1 MNYFIMSHEFWMIYL
16 YLKIINSFKW
26 NMIMILKL
34 IITFKH
40 FMIDVYKNLKDI
52 KNYIVFNECGKL
64 LIYDNHMVRLT
75 FTWYTNI

>member
-1 MNYFIMSHEFWMIYL
+1 
-16 YLKIINSFKW
+16 
-26 NMIMILKL
+26 MIMILKL

-75 FTWYTNI
+75 FT